1 MCIVDV
7 LRVQIVQDLTPDVV
21 RRGADIRVA
30 YRVTVIEELV
40 PGPVVGEWRMNRP
53 VKRRM

>member
-1 MCIVDV
+1 MCITGV

-21 RRGADIRVA
+21 RRGSDVGVPR
-30 YRVTVIEELV
+30 RVTVIEELV
-40 PGPVVGEWRMNRP
+40 PGPAVGEWRMNMP